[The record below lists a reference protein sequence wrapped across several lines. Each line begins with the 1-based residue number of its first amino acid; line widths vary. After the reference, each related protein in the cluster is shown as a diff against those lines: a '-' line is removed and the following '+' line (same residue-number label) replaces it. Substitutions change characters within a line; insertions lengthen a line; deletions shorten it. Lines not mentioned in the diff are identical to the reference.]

1 MVKKQIQTRMKK
13 LIVPLDKLSNDL
25 FKLPAEFYAKILNGE
40 PMRIKERFKDNGRG
54 VFTEY
59 WLKLA
64 EGFLDKSPLEP
75 FHREVLFAFL
85 SAYEQGYDT
94 VTFKMTLNALTGTN
108 KSRMYKNQF
117 EALNE
122 AVKKLQSIRITIDAT
137 MLFEAEPK
145 YKARYGRGSAKLTG
159 YLLPCEIVEAEV
171 NGREKTHAV
180 KLLGESPLMRLAKA
194 KAQLVSYDNAP
205 LAISGQ
211 NNTPLVIVIKNWLLR
226 RIHTTKS
233 ERRKRGLNP
242 SILFST
248 LYVECGI
255 KDKPLERKRGRE
267 IIFETLD
274 AFKAEGVIEDY
285 SVEREGNNYRSI
297 RLKTH

>member
-1 MVKKQIQTRMKK
+1 MIKKQIQTRMKK
-13 LIVPLDKLSNDL
+13 LIVPIDKLSNDL
-25 FKLPAEFYAKILNGE
+25 FKLPAEFYARILNGE
-40 PMRIKERFKDNGRG
+40 SMKIKERFKDNGKE

-64 EGFLDKSPLEP
+64 GGFLDKSPLEP

-85 SAYEQGYDT
+85 SAYEQDYDT
-94 VTFKMTLNALTGTN
+94 VTFKMTFNTLTGTD
-108 KSRMYKNQF
+108 KSHMCKNQF

-137 MLFEAEPK
+137 TLFEAEPK
-145 YKARYGRGSAKLTG
+145 YKARYGKGSAKLTG
-159 YLLPCEIVEAEV
+159 YLLPCEIVEAEI
-171 NGREKTHAV
+171 NGREKTLAV

-194 KAQLVSYDNAP
+194 KAQIVSYDNAP
-205 LAISGQ
+205 LAIFKQ
-211 NNTPLVIVIKNWLLR
+211 FNTPLVMTIKNWLLR

-248 LYVECGI
+248 LYAECGI
-255 KDKPLERKRGRE
+255 KDKPLEKKRSRE
-267 IIFETLD
+267 RIFEILD
-274 AFKAEGVIEDY
+274 AFKIKGVIAGY

-297 RLKTH
+297 RLEIC